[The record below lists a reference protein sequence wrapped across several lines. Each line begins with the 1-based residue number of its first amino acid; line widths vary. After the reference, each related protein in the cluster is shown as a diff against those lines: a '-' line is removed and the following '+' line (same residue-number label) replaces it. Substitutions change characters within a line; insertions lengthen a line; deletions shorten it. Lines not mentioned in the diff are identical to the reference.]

1 MELNA
6 AMRLTAHEQS
16 MLDGE
21 HGPATQLA
29 LGMVIALGQMVGA
42 ERLLPVTSA
51 HIDSCLFHG
60 QAGLDFARRLAD
72 DGGQVVVPTTL
83 NVSSLDLRHPDLV
96 RLPTDEHRDARALM
110 DAYTAMGCRPTW
122 TCAPYQ
128 LSDRPSFG
136 EHVAWAESN
145 AIVFANSMLGARTER
160 YGDFIDICAALT
172 GRVPLSGLHLDEA
185 RRGEVVFDVH
195 GLPYALL
202 ADPVVFPLVGHVV
215 GGRTGTK
222 IPVIVGLPATAT
234 EDDGK
239 ALGAAAASSGG
250 VALFHAVGI
259 TPEAPTLDA
268 ALHGLPALET
278 IVVTAAMLQA
288 ARNDLTTTTTTTLA
302 AVSVGTPHFSV
313 AEFQRLA
320 ALMDAAGAP
329 SQVPFYVSTGRDVWD
344 AVEALG
350 LGETLLAAG
359 VQVVTDTCTYV
370 TPILDVGPGAVLTNS
385 AKWAYYAPGNIGVDA
400 VFASL
405 GECVMSAVAGR
416 VVLDPQLGAVLGGEA

>member
-1 MELNA
+1 MD
-6 AMRLTAHEQS
+6 RTTDEQA
-16 MLDGE
+16 MLDG
-21 HGPATQLA
+21 HNGPATQLA
-29 LGMVIALGQMVGA
+29 MRMVVALAQMVGA
-42 ERLLPVTSA
+42 QRLLPVTSA

-128 LSDRPSFG
+128 LADRPSFG
-136 EHVAWAESN
+136 EHLAWAESN

-172 GRVPLSGLHLDEA
+172 GRVPDSGLHQDAA
-185 RRGEVVFDVH
+185 RRGQIVFDVS
-195 GLPYALL
+195 GLPAALL

-215 GGRTGTK
+215 GARTATLL
-222 IPVIVGLPATAT
+222 PVIDGLPQGAT

-239 ALGAAAASSGG
+239 VLGAAAASSGG
-250 VALFHAVGI
+250 VAMFHAVGI
-259 TPEAPTLDA
+259 TPEAPTLDD
-268 ALHGLPALET
+268 ALHGRPALDT
-278 IVVTAAMLQA
+278 VTVTLGMVRA
-288 ARNDLTTTTTTTLA
+288 ARDELTTTDTTQLA

-313 AEFQRLA
+313 AEFERLA
-320 ALMDAAGAP
+320 ALFVAAGAP
-329 SQVPFYVSTGRDVWD
+329 SAVPFYVSTGRDVWD
-344 AVEALG
+344 QVEARG
-350 LGETLLAAG
+350 LAEGLLAAG
-359 VQVVTDTCTYV
+359 VQVVSDTCTYV

-405 GECVMSAVAGR
+405 GECVTSAVVGR
-416 VVLDPQLGAVLGGEA
+416 VTLDESLGLGAGAPLGGEA